1 MHLAAA
7 PGGVVRF
14 NLYASGV
21 MSVNTWIGRYRVN
34 ANEIWGGGHAR
45 RNRFYRPCW
54 PYQRG
59 LSS

>member
-7 PGGVVRF
+7 PGGIVRF

-34 ANEIWGGGHAR
+34 ANEIWGGAR
-45 RNRFYRPCW
+45 
-54 PYQRG
+54 
-59 LSS
+59 